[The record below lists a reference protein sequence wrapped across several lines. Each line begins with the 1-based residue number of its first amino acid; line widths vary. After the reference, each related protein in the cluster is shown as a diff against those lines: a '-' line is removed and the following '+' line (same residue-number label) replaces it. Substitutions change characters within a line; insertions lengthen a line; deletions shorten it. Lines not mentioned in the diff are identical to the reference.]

1 MREPVLPLSWLKRTV
16 LRLTALYS
24 FTGTVT
30 SPKLMAPVQIE
41 RGMDRSVCPTERGLH
56 TLRRTNCAR
65 RGRGWETMSCMGKGH
80 HLVLT
85 VAAALVLTP
94 PAVAQAS

>member
-1 MREPVLPLSWLKRTV
+1 MREPVLALSWLKRTV

-41 RGMDRSVCPTERGLH
+41 RGMDRASVPDGRRFAHLPQDF
-56 TLRRTNCAR
+56 LR
-65 RGRGWETMSCMGKGH
+65 
-80 HLVLT
+80 
-85 VAAALVLTP
+85 AASGGSA
-94 PAVAQAS
+94 